1 MYYVRSALHI
11 DRQPRT
17 IQSAETIATLVS
29 ARCMWPSREV
39 LCSPPAPPSS
49 RLRTRFFL
57 RSRQAPK
64 CFHNHHRPANR
75 FFLPT
80 KLSTKR
86 NMKSGNLL
94 SGVFLLCGCP
104 SHVFGWVMPSDSPS
118 LSFATPSTVRTTSAR
133 PSSVL
138 FMSQGKSKNTEARTE
153 NFLDFINEPMDNMV
167 DASDVTETPELDDLA
182 PLVRCIAGAA
192 DKRKA
197 EDIVALRVSKVTAMT
212 SFIVI
217 VSGNSR
223 PQNSAI
229 SAAIID
235 DVAEQFDGLQTK
247 SGGAEGTA
255 DSGWMLLDYG
265 DVMVH
270 VMTPRSR
277 LYYDVEG
284 QWREKGGEEMDLGDV
299 LLPNVILNMGEG
311 NEAAELGGGMGG
323 VSEEED
329 PFWS

>member
-1 MYYVRSALHI
+1 
-11 DRQPRT
+11 
-17 IQSAETIATLVS
+17 
-29 ARCMWPSREV
+29 
-39 LCSPPAPPSS
+39 
-49 RLRTRFFL
+49 
-57 RSRQAPK
+57 
-64 CFHNHHRPANR
+64 
-75 FFLPT
+75 
-80 KLSTKR
+80 
-86 NMKSGNLL
+86 
-94 SGVFLLCGCP
+94 
-104 SHVFGWVMPSDSPS
+104 
-118 LSFATPSTVRTTSAR
+118 
-133 PSSVL
+133 
-138 FMSQGKSKNTEARTE
+138 MSQGKSKNTEARTD
-153 NFLDFINEPMDNMV
+153 NFLEFINEPMDNTV

-212 SFIVI
+212 CFIVI

-229 SAAIID
+229 SAAIVD

-299 LLPNVILNMGEG
+299 LLPNVVLNMGEG

-323 VSEEED
+323 VSEEDD

>member
-1 MYYVRSALHI
+1 
-11 DRQPRT
+11 
-17 IQSAETIATLVS
+17 
-29 ARCMWPSREV
+29 
-39 LCSPPAPPSS
+39 
-49 RLRTRFFL
+49 
-57 RSRQAPK
+57 
-64 CFHNHHRPANR
+64 
-75 FFLPT
+75 
-80 KLSTKR
+80 
-86 NMKSGNLL
+86 
-94 SGVFLLCGCP
+94 
-104 SHVFGWVMPSDSPS
+104 
-118 LSFATPSTVRTTSAR
+118 
-133 PSSVL
+133 
-138 FMSQGKSKNTEARTE
+138 MSQGKSKNTEARTE
-153 NFLDFINEPMDNMV
+153 DFLEFINEPMDSTV
-167 DASDVTETPELDDLA
+167 DPAAVTGTPELDDLA

-212 SFIVI
+212 CFIVI

-247 SGGAEGTA
+247 RGGAEGTA

-277 LYYDVEG
+277 LYYDIEG

-299 LLPNVILNMGEG
+299 LLPNVVLKMGEG
-311 NEAAELGGGMGG
+311 SEAAELGGGMGG

>member
-1 MYYVRSALHI
+1 MIDDEWRRGGRQGGVSCFWITTPKTNSLSVNRHESDQRRTAQNQPDRVRFRHTAVLPSLNRSAL
-11 DRQPRT
+11 
-17 IQSAETIATLVS
+17 LV
-29 ARCMWPSREV
+29 
-39 LCSPPAPPSS
+39 
-49 RLRTRFFL
+49 
-57 RSRQAPK
+57 
-64 CFHNHHRPANR
+64 
-75 FFLPT
+75 PT
-80 KLSTKR
+80 KYT
-86 NMKSGNLL
+86 NMKSGCLV
-94 SGVFLLCGCP
+94 SGVLLLCACPFQVLGWVLP
-104 SHVFGWVMPSDSPS
+104 SHSP
-118 LSFATPSTVRTTSAR
+118 ATSSTAVRTTSAVR

-138 FMSQGKSKNTEARTE
+138 FMSQGKSKNTEARTD
-153 NFLDFINEPMDNMV
+153 NFLEFINEPMDNTV

-212 SFIVI
+212 CFIVI

-299 LLPNVILNMGEG
+299 LLPNVVLNMGEG

-323 VSEEED
+323 VSEEDD